1 MTSWTVPGEPQVG
14 ARLSVIGFGKIRKD
28 GTRGSKV
35 KLALETQ
42 GTSAVRIRVHAP
54 REAAVLDTRFRLSA
68 TQVRREDALYQE
80 DPRAEVRGGS
90 EWQGGAERAART
102 RQAQTVAERH
112 RREGAHEHMRMLGLI
127 LGRHDL

>member
-1 MTSWTVPGEPQVG
+1 MFSVT
-14 ARLSVIGFGKIRKD
+14 RLSVVGFGKMRKD

-90 EWQGGAERAART
+90 ELDQSGRAGQSGRHVRAKHKPWLNDLSERAPT
-102 RQAQTVAERH
+102 S
-112 RREGAHEHMRMLGLI
+112 MRMLGLI